1 MNFRH
6 FGTISSLFMLLAAVS
21 CSKDTDKTPEKP
33 AQEPFAAISI
43 TETGID
49 FAKAT
54 VETENTAE
62 LTWLC
67 IPASEKAD
75 ADRIRTEGTE
85 AAEVSETVLLD
96 ITGLTQNTDYTLY
109 VLAANGDMQ
118 FLASASFRTEED
130 VTADALVLADG
141 FMAYDGLD
149 EASGM
154 YRTNIMMCSQEMG
167 SDNYPYYDVLIYVYT
182 AEPLERADEMY
193 RQVPFGDITPFY
205 TNGQGLT
212 DMMYYIGQH
221 VTDQYGEPNMSGS
234 GWVYYDENGGTE
246 FFVADDTDN
255 TRISIADNGD
265 GTYTVSGTLVD
276 KTMGEELKFVYT
288 DDKLVFSIDQSYA
301 SNQ

>member
-6 FGTISSLFMLLAAVS
+6 FGTISSLFMLLAVVS
-21 CSKDTDKTPEKP
+21 CSKDTDKTPEEP

-43 TETGID
+43 TETGVD

-118 FLASASFRTEED
+118 FLASASF
-130 VTADALVLADG
+130 
-141 FMAYDGLD
+141 
-149 EASGM
+149 
-154 YRTNIMMCSQEMG
+154 
-167 SDNYPYYDVLIYVYT
+167 
-182 AEPLERADEMY
+182 
-193 RQVPFGDITPFY
+193 
-205 TNGQGLT
+205 
-212 DMMYYIGQH
+212 
-221 VTDQYGEPNMSGS
+221 
-234 GWVYYDENGGTE
+234 
-246 FFVADDTDN
+246 
-255 TRISIADNGD
+255 
-265 GTYTVSGTLVD
+265 
-276 KTMGEELKFVYT
+276 KT
-288 DDKLVFSIDQSYA
+288 
-301 SNQ
+301 